1 MNRIIKFLETSPKAK
16 VLVVGDIMLDKYYFG
31 DVERI
36 SPEAPVPVVC
46 VKRIENRLG
55 GAGNTALNLRNLGID
70 VDILGIVGDDEYGK
84 ELINMLK
91 VNGFRTDSILTSN
104 NTTTTKIR
112 VISRNQHLI
121 RIDFEDVKNL
131 KVELENKVLSLLR
144 GIVKNYEIVIVSD
157 YNKGLISEN
166 ISQFVINNAKFT
178 IVDPK
183 GKNWY
188 KYRNANIITPNV
200 RELSEGLNVV
210 LDNEDNVLENAGKM
224 AISIFNFKSILITR
238 SERGLSYID
247 KEKVFHIPTYAQ
259 EVFDVS
265 GAGDT
270 VVAAL
275 AFGVLCN
282 LDMEDILKFANL
294 CASIV
299 IKHIGTYAIKKED
312 ILNSLKSSKG
322 SCMRSSCQ
330 TN

>member
-1 MNRIIKFLETSPKAK
+1 MNRIVKFLENPPRVK

-36 SPEAPVPVVC
+36 SPEAPVPVVH
-46 VKRIENRLG
+46 VKRVENRIG
-55 GAGNTALNLRNLGID
+55 GAGNTALNLSNLGIN
-70 VDILGIVGDDEYGK
+70 VDILGIIGNDEYGK

-91 VNGFRTDSILTSN
+91 ENNFRTDFILILSRA
-104 NTTTTKIR
+104 TTTKIR

-121 RIDFEDVKNL
+121 RIDFEDIKSL
-131 KVELENKVLSLLR
+131 EVEFEKKVLSLLQA
-144 GIVKNYEIVIVSD
+144 IIKNYEVVIISD

-183 GKNWY
+183 GRSWN
-188 KYRNANIITPNV
+188 KYRSANIITPNV
-200 RELSEGLNVV
+200 KELSEGLNLI
-210 LDNEDNVLENAGKM
+210 LDNEDDVLEKAGKM
-224 AISIFNFKSILITR
+224 AISMFNFKSILITR
-238 SERGLSYID
+238 SEKGLSYID
-247 KEKVFHIPTYAQ
+247 KERILHVPTYAQ

-275 AFGVLCN
+275 TFGILCN
-282 LDMEDILKFANL
+282 LDMEDILKFTNL
-294 CASIV
+294 CAGIV

-312 ILNSLKSSKG
+312 ILNSLKV
-322 SCMRSSCQ
+322 
-330 TN
+330 